1 MREQMPESL
10 PPEISESA
18 SDREAQDAESSDR
31 GMLQEFFGRH
41 DVSLLIFPGRYT
53 IFILNERF
61 VEMEQ

>member
-18 SDREAQDAESSDR
+18 SDREALR
-31 GMLQEFFGRH
+31 CRKLRPGKLQEFFGRCN
-41 DVSLLIFPGRYT
+41 VSLLIFPGRYT